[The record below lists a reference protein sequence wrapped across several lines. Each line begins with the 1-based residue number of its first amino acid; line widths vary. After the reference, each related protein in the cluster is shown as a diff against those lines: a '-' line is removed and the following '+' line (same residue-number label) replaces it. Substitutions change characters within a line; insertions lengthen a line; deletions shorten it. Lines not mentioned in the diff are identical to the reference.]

1 MNLYSEITR
10 HIINMKNL
18 FELIKSL
25 YGPKAISSTLGTRT
39 NVIRLPSGKL
49 QRYLSTDLNIEAASD
64 AAAKNAYNEMQQLVP
79 DIPKMNDGEKLIFEG
94 NLRRLKNKLEAA
106 DLLPKQKVVKE
117 GEVVGM
123 ETKEKITGEELK
135 KLTEEK
141 GTINPPTT
149 VAGQLETQ
157 GKKLE
162 NLGKKIDEE
171 FIAGKRKKQQANF

>member
-1 MNLYSEITR
+1 
-10 HIINMKNL
+10 MKSL
-18 FELIKSL
+18 LELVKAL
-25 YGPKAISSTLGTRT
+25 YGPKALSSTLGTRT
-39 NVIRLPSGKL
+39 NVVRLPTGKL
-49 QRYLSTDLNIEAASD
+49 QRYLTEPLNIEAASD
-64 AAAKNAYNEMQQLVP
+64 KAAINAYNEMQQLVP

-141 GTINPPTT
+141 GTINPPIT
-149 VAGQLETQ
+149 LS
-157 GKKLE
+157 
-162 NLGKKIDEE
+162 
-171 FIAGKRKKQQANF
+171 

>member
-1 MNLYSEITR
+1 
-10 HIINMKNL
+10 MKSL
-18 FELIKSL
+18 LELVKAL
-25 YGPKAISSTLGTRT
+25 YGPKALSSTLGTRT
-39 NVIRLPSGKL
+39 NVVRLPTGKL
-49 QRYLSTDLNIEAASD
+49 QRYLTESLNIEAASD
-64 AAAKNAYNEMQQLVP
+64 KAAINAYNEMQQLVP

-141 GTINPPTT
+141 GTINPPIT
-149 VAGQLETQ
+149 LS
-157 GKKLE
+157 
-162 NLGKKIDEE
+162 
-171 FIAGKRKKQQANF
+171 